1 MPCPAPAVA
10 NPPPVPTAA
19 APDIAHRTL
28 REVFGYHAFRGAQE
42 AIVAHVMAGGDALVV
57 LPTGAGKSLCYQ
69 IPALV
74 RPGTALVVSPLIA
87 LMHDQVAA
95 LTALGVRAA
104 ALHSGLDAAAQR
116 DVEAQVRAGALD
128 LLYLAP
134 ERVLQGRTLALLA
147 SSPLALIAVDEAHC
161 VSQWGHDFRPEYLG
175 LAALAQHFPGVPRVA
190 LTATADAPTRREIVD
205 RLALPGAREFVGG
218 FDRPNIRYHIAQ
230 GEQMRVQLLRFLNAE
245 HPADPGIVYCPTRRR
260 TEEIAA
266 WLGAHGREA
275 LPYHAGLDADTRAAH
290 QARFVRSDTLVM
302 VATVAF
308 GMGIDKPDVRF
319 VAHLGLPRSV
329 EAYYQETGR
338 AGRDGAPASAWL
350 GYGMQDLITAR
361 ALIENSELPED
372 RRRAE
377 RRKLDAMTGL
387 AEIASCRRQALLAYF
402 GETLPAPCG
411 NCDNC
416 LSPPPAY
423 DATHDARLAL
433 SCVYRTGQRFGAAH
447 LTDVLRGTATER
459 VRDCGHDRL
468 ALFGLGREHEAA
480 HWRGVYRQLL
490 AAGYLAP
497 DPEGRGGLRLT
508 ATARPLLRGEQTLR
522 LRALVRAGTRDA
534 RRPGAAGVEGYD
546 RALFDALRAQRRGL
560 AEAQGVPAY
569 LIFHDAT
576 LAAMAAA
583 RPQTLAA
590 LGEISGVG
598 AAKLERYGEAFLGV
612 LRVAGRREPSAMS

>member
-1 MPCPAPAVA
+1 M
-10 NPPPVPTAA
+10 PTAA
-19 APDIAHRTL
+19 PAPDAARRVL
-28 REVFGYHAFRGAQE
+28 REVFGYHAFRGQQE
-42 AIVAHVMAGGDALVV
+42 AIVAHVCSGADALVV

-69 IPALV
+69 LPALV

-116 DVEAQVRAGALD
+116 EVETQLRAGALD

-134 ERVLQGRTLALLA
+134 ERVLQGRTLSLLA
-147 SSPLALIAVDEAHC
+147 HCRLALIAVDEAHC

-205 RLALPGAREFVGG
+205 RLALTGAHEFIGG

-230 GEQMRVQLLRFLNAE
+230 GDQMRVHLLRFLNAQ

-260 TEEIAA
+260 TEEVAT
-266 WLGAHGREA
+266 WLTAHGRQS
-275 LPYHAGLDADTRAAH
+275 LPYHAGLDADTRAAN
-290 QARFVRSDTLVM
+290 QARFLRSDTLVM
-302 VATVAF
+302 AATVAF

-338 AGRDGAPASAWL
+338 AGRDGLPASAWL
-350 GYGMQDLITAR
+350 GYGMQDLVTAR
-361 ALIENSELPED
+361 ALIENNPDLPEE

-377 RRKLDAMTGL
+377 RRKLDAMSGL
-387 AEIASCRRQALLAYF
+387 AEIATCRRQALLAYF
-402 GETLPAPCG
+402 GETLPSPCG

-416 LSPPPAY
+416 LNPPATY

-433 SCVYRTGQRFGAAH
+433 SCVFRTGQRFGAAH
-447 LTDVLRGTATER
+447 LTDVLRGTQTQR
-459 VRDCGHDRL
+459 VQDCDHHRL
-468 ALFGLGREHEAA
+468 ALFGMGREHDAG
-480 HWRGVYRQLL
+480 HWRSVFRQLL
-490 AAGYLAP
+490 AAGLLAP
-497 DPEGRGGLRLT
+497 DAQGHGGLRLS
-508 ATARPLLRGEQTLR
+508 AAARPVLRGEQTVR
-522 LRALVRAGTRDA
+522 LRAETRAATRPA
-534 RRPGAAGVEGYD
+534 RRPGPAPVGDAD
-546 RALFDALRAQRRGL
+546 HDLFEALRAQRRAL
-560 AEAQGVPAY
+560 AEAQSVPAY
-569 LIFHDAT
+569 VIFHDAT

-590 LGEISGVG
+590 LGDISGVG
-598 AAKLERYGEAFLGV
+598 AAKLERYGPAFLDV
-612 LRVAGRREPSAMS
+612 LRRFESRG